1 MAFSDL
7 AMKVAAEKSIEAM
20 HAAMAPLS
28 LFAHDYTEL
37 DGRKGEAIAVPVINL
52 SASGEFDPDT
62 NNYCAG
68 GNLPDGQL
76 VTLNHH
82 FVQSASITDRQLAAT
97 NFNWLGDL
105 AAAQARQ
112 LGRDVNKAVMQMF
125 NDTNIK
131 LSATLDVTSKE
142 AIASLVKTAA
152 DNDINPTDAIVIL
165 GSADFYKV
173 LSKLD
178 SNVYGGTEAIRDGY
192 ISGLYGFYGFV
203 QSTFLPAGVKG
214 VIVSRDAV
222 GLASRYLE
230 PMADTYSDT
239 WRATD
244 GDMAIIGV
252 RAFGQKCSGMRYIAS
267 ECLFGCKILLPNK
280 CVLLK

>member
-1 MAFSDL
+1 
-7 AMKVAAEKSIEAM
+7 MKVAAEKSIETM
-20 HAAMAPLS
+20 HAAMAPLK

-52 SASGEFDPDT
+52 SASGEFDPNT

-68 GNLPDGQL
+68 DNLPDGQI

-125 NDTNIK
+125 NDSNIT

-152 DNDINPTDAIVIL
+152 DNDINPADAIVIV
-165 GSADFYKV
+165 GPADFYKI

-203 QSTFLPAGVKG
+203 QSTFLPAGIKG

-230 PMADTYSDT
+230 PMADAYTDT

-252 RAFGQKCSGMRYIAS
+252 RVFGKPCSGMRYVAS

>member
-1 MAFSDL
+1 MGFNDL

-20 HAAMAPLS
+20 HGAMAPLK

-52 SASGEFDPDT
+52 SASGEFDADS

-105 AAAQARQ
+105 ASAQARQ

-125 NDTNIK
+125 NDSNIQ
-131 LSATLDVTSKE
+131 LSATLDVSSKE

-152 DNDINPTDAIVIL
+152 DNDINPADAIVIV
-165 GSADFYKV
+165 GPADFYKI

-178 SNVYGGTEAIRDGY
+178 SNIYGGTEAIRDGY

-203 QSTFLPAGVKG
+203 QSTFLPSGVKG
-214 VIVSRDAV
+214 VICSRDAV

-230 PMADTYSDT
+230 PMADAYTDT

-252 RAFGQKCSGMRYIAS
+252 RVFGKPCSGMRYVAS
-267 ECLFGCKILLPNK
+267 ECLFGCKVLLPNK

>member
-1 MAFSDL
+1 M
-7 AMKVAAEKSIEAM
+7 
-20 HAAMAPLS
+20 
-28 LFAHDYTEL
+28 
-37 DGRKGEAIAVPVINL
+37 INL

-97 NFNWLGDL
+97 NFNWLGDI

-125 NDTNIK
+125 NDSNIT

-152 DNDINPTDAIVIL
+152 DNDINPADAIVIV
-165 GSADFYKV
+165 GPADFYKI

-178 SNVYGGTEAIRDGY
+178 SNVYGGTEAIREGY
-192 ISGLYGFYGFV
+192 ISNLYGFYGFV
-203 QSTFLPAGVKG
+203 QSTFLPDGVKG

-230 PMADTYSDT
+230 PMADAYTDT

-244 GDMAIIGV
+244 GDMAIIGFRV
-252 RAFGQKCSGMRYIAS
+252 FGKPCSGQRYVAA

-280 CVLLK
+280 IVLLK

>member
-82 FVQSASITDRQLAAT
+82 FVQSASITDRQIAAT

-125 NDTNIK
+125 NDTNIT

-152 DNDINPTDAIVIL
+152 DNDINPADAIVIL

-214 VIVSRDAV
+214 VICSRDAV

-252 RAFGQKCSGMRYIAS
+252 RVFGQKCSGMRYIAS
-267 ECLFGCKILLPNK
+267 ECLFGCKVLLPNK
-280 CVLLK
+280 IVLLK

>member
-1 MAFSDL
+1 
-7 AMKVAAEKSIEAM
+7 MKVAAEKSIEAM

-82 FVQSASITDRQLAAT
+82 FVQSASITDRQIAAT

-125 NDTNIK
+125 NDTNIT

-152 DNDINPTDAIVIL
+152 DNDINPADAIVIL

-230 PMADTYSDT
+230 PMADTYTDT

-252 RAFGQKCSGMRYIAS
+252 RVFGQKCSGMRYVAS
-267 ECLFGCKILLPNK
+267 ECLFGCKILQK
-280 CVLLK
+280 DKIVLLK

>member
-1 MAFSDL
+1 MAFDSL

-125 NDTNIK
+125 NDTNIT

-152 DNDINPTDAIVIL
+152 DNDINPADAIVIV
-165 GSADFYKV
+165 GPADFYKI

-222 GLASRYLE
+222 GLCSRYLE
-230 PMADTYSDT
+230 PMADAYSDT

-244 GDMAIIGV
+244 GDMAIIGTRV
-252 RAFGQKCSGMRYIAS
+252 FCKACSGMRYVAS

-280 CVLLK
+280 CILLK

>member
-1 MAFSDL
+1 MAFDSL
-7 AMKVAAEKSIEAM
+7 AMKVAAEKSIEVM

-125 NDTNIK
+125 NDSNIT

-152 DNDINPTDAIVIL
+152 DNDINPADAIVIV
-165 GSADFYKV
+165 GPADFYKI

-214 VIVSRDAV
+214 VICSRDAV
-222 GLASRYLE
+222 GLCSRYLE
-230 PMADTYSDT
+230 PMADAYTDT

-252 RAFGQKCSGMRYIAS
+252 RVFGKPCSGMRYVAS

-280 CVLLK
+280 CILLK

>member
-82 FVQSASITDRQLAAT
+82 FVQSASITDRQIAAT

-125 NDTNIK
+125 NDTNIT

-152 DNDINPTDAIVIL
+152 DNDINPADAIVIL

-252 RAFGQKCSGMRYIAS
+252 RVFGQKCSGMRYIAS
-267 ECLFGCKILLPNK
+267 ECLFGCKVLLPNK
-280 CVLLK
+280 IVLLK

>member
-20 HAAMAPLS
+20 HAAMAPLK

-37 DGRKGEAIAVPVINL
+37 DGRKGEAIAIPVINL

-68 GNLPDGQL
+68 DQVVDGTI
-76 VTLNHH
+76 VTLDKHL
-82 FVQSASITDRQLAAT
+82 VQSASISDRQLAAT
-97 NFNWLGDL
+97 DFNWLGDL
-105 AAAQARQ
+105 AGAQARQ
-112 LGRDVNKAVMQMF
+112 IGRDINKYVFGLVNE
-125 NDTNIK
+125 TNVQ
-131 LSATLDVTSKE
+131 LTATLDVSSKE

-152 DNDINPTDAIVIL
+152 DNDINPVDAIVVL
-165 GSADFYKV
+165 GPADFYKV

-178 SNVYGGTEAIRDGY
+178 SNVYGGTEAIRDGV
-192 ISGLYGFYGFV
+192 ISGIYGFYGMV

-214 VIVSRDAV
+214 AIISRDAI

-230 PMADTYSDT
+230 PLADAYTDT

-244 GDMAIIGV
+244 SDIATVGFRYFANP
-252 RAFGQKCSGMRYIAS
+252 CSGLRYIAC
-267 ECLFGCKILLPNK
+267 EALFGAKILQK
-280 CVLLK
+280 DKIVILK

>member
-7 AMKVAAEKSIEAM
+7 AMKVAATKSIEAM

-52 SASGEFDPDT
+52 SASGEFDPET

-125 NDTNIK
+125 NDSNIT

-178 SNVYGGTEAIRDGY
+178 SNVYGGSEAIRDGY

-252 RAFGQKCSGMRYIAS
+252 RVFGQKCSGMRYIAS

-280 CVLLK
+280 IVLLK

>member
-1 MAFSDL
+1 MFSDL

-82 FVQSASITDRQLAAT
+82 FVQSASITDRQIAAT

-125 NDTNIK
+125 NDTNIT

-152 DNDINPTDAIVIL
+152 DNDINPADAIVIL

-230 PMADTYSDT
+230 PMADTYTDT

-252 RAFGQKCSGMRYIAS
+252 RVFGQKCSGMRYVAS
-267 ECLFGCKILLPNK
+267 ECLFGCKILQK
-280 CVLLK
+280 DKIVLLK

>member
-1 MAFSDL
+1 MFSEL
-7 AMKVAAEKSIEAM
+7 AMKVAATKSVEAM

-37 DGRKGEAIAVPVINL
+37 DGRKGEAIAVPVIDL
-52 SASGEFDPDT
+52 SASGEFDPET

-82 FVQSASITDRQLAAT
+82 FVQSASITDRQIAAT

-152 DNDINPTDAIVIL
+152 DNDINPSDAIVIL

-214 VIVSRDAV
+214 VICSRDAV

>member
-1 MAFSDL
+1 MAFDSL
-7 AMKVAAEKSIEAM
+7 AMKVAAEKSIEVM

-105 AAAQARQ
+105 VGAQARQ
-112 LGRDVNKAVMQMF
+112 IGRDINKYVFQMF
-125 NDTNIK
+125 NDTNVQ
-131 LSATLDVTSKE
+131 LTATLDVSSKTTV
-142 AIASLVKTAA
+142 ASLVKTAA
-152 DNDINPTDAIVIL
+152 DNDINPADAIVVL
-165 GSADFYKV
+165 GPTDFYKV
-173 LSKLD
+173 LAQLD
-178 SNVYGGTEAIRDGY
+178 ASAYGGTEAIRAGY
-192 ISGLYGFYGFV
+192 IPGIFGFYGMV
-203 QSTFLPAGVKG
+203 CSTFLVSGVKG

-222 GLASRYLE
+222 GIASRYIE
-230 PMADTYSDT
+230 PLADAYTDT
-239 WRATD
+239 WRASD
-244 GDMAIIGV
+244 GDIATIGF
-252 RAFGQKCSGMRYIAS
+252 RYFANPCSGLRYIAC
-267 ECLFGCKILLPNK
+267 EALFGAKILQK
-280 CVLLK
+280 DKIVLLK

>member
-1 MAFSDL
+1 
-7 AMKVAAEKSIEAM
+7 MKVAAEKSIETM
-20 HAAMAPLS
+20 HAAMAPLK

-52 SASGEFDPDT
+52 SASGEFDPNT

-68 GNLPDGQL
+68 DNLPDGQI

-125 NDTNIK
+125 NDSNIT

-152 DNDINPTDAIVIL
+152 DNDINPADAIVIV
-165 GSADFYKV
+165 GPADFYKI

-178 SNVYGGTEAIRDGY
+178 SNIYGGTEAIRDGY

-203 QSTFLPAGVKG
+203 QSTFLPAGIKG

-230 PMADTYSDT
+230 PMADAYTDT

-252 RAFGQKCSGMRYIAS
+252 RVFGKPCSGMRYVAS

>member
-20 HAAMAPLS
+20 HAAMAPLK

-52 SASGEFDPDT
+52 SASGEFDADS

-68 GNLPDGQL
+68 DNLPDGQL

-105 AAAQARQ
+105 ASAQARQ

-125 NDTNIK
+125 NDSNIE
-131 LSATLDVTSKE
+131 LSATLDVSSKE

-152 DNDINPTDAIVIL
+152 DNDINPADAIVIV
-165 GSADFYKV
+165 GPADFYKI

-178 SNVYGGTEAIRDGY
+178 SNIYGGTEAIRDGY

-203 QSTFLPAGVKG
+203 QSTFLPSGTKG
-214 VIVSRDAV
+214 VICSRDAV

-230 PMADTYSDT
+230 PMADAYTDT

-252 RAFGQKCSGMRYIAS
+252 RVFGKPCSGMRYVAS
-267 ECLFGCKILLPNK
+267 ECLFGCKVLLPNK

>member
-20 HAAMAPLS
+20 HAAMAPLK

-68 GNLPDGQL
+68 DQVVDGTI
-76 VTLNHH
+76 VTLDKHLI
-82 FVQSASITDRQLAAT
+82 QSASISDRQLAAT
-97 NFNWLGDL
+97 DFNWLGDL
-105 AAAQARQ
+105 ASAQARQ
-112 LGRDVNKAVMQMF
+112 IGRDINKYVFGLVNE
-125 NDTNIK
+125 TNVQ
-131 LSATLDVTSKE
+131 LTATLDVSSKE

-152 DNDINPTDAIVIL
+152 DNDINPADAIVIL

-222 GLASRYLE
+222 GLCSRYLE
-230 PMADTYSDT
+230 PMADAYSDT

-252 RAFGQKCSGMRYIAS
+252 RVFGKPCSGMRYVAS

-280 CVLLK
+280 CILLK

>member
-1 MAFSDL
+1 MAFDSL
-7 AMKVAAEKSIEAM
+7 AMKVAAEKSIEVM

-125 NDTNIK
+125 NDSNIT

-152 DNDINPTDAIVIL
+152 DNDINPADAIVIL
-165 GSADFYKV
+165 GSADFYKI

-230 PMADTYSDT
+230 PMADAYTDT

-244 GDMAIIGV
+244 GDMAIIGTRV
-252 RAFGQKCSGMRYIAS
+252 FCKACSGMRYVAS

>member
-178 SNVYGGTEAIRDGY
+178 SNIYGGTEAIRDGY

-252 RAFGQKCSGMRYIAS
+252 RAFGQKCSGMRCVAS

>member
-20 HAAMAPLS
+20 HAAMAPLK

-52 SASGEFDPDT
+52 SACGEFDAAS
-62 NNYCAG
+62 NNYCSG
-68 GNLPDGQL
+68 TQVFDGAL
-76 VTLNHH
+76 VTLDKH
-82 FVQSASITDRQLAAT
+82 FVQSATITDRQLQAT

-105 AAAQARQ
+105 AGAQARQ
-112 LGRDVNKAVMQMF
+112 IGRDINKYVF
-125 NDTNIK
+125 GLFTDTNIT
-131 LSATLDVTSKE
+131 LSATLDVSSKE

-152 DNDINPTDAIVIL
+152 DNDINPADAIVIL
-165 GSADFYKV
+165 GPADFYKV
-173 LSKLD
+173 ISKLD

-230 PMADTYSDT
+230 PMADAYTDT

-244 GDMAIIGV
+244 GDMAIIGFRV
-252 RAFGQKCSGMRYIAS
+252 FGKPCSGQRYVAA

-280 CVLLK
+280 IVLLK

>member
-82 FVQSASITDRQLAAT
+82 FVQSASITDRQIAAT

-152 DNDINPTDAIVIL
+152 DNDINPADAIVIL

-222 GLASRYLE
+222 GLCSRYLE

-252 RAFGQKCSGMRYIAS
+252 RVFGQKCSGMRYVAS
-267 ECLFGCKILLPNK
+267 ECLFGCKVLLPNK
-280 CVLLK
+280 IVLLK

>member
-7 AMKVAAEKSIEAM
+7 AMKVAATKSIEAM

-178 SNVYGGTEAIRDGY
+178 SNVYGGSEAIRDGY

-252 RAFGQKCSGMRYIAS
+252 RVFGQKCSGMRYIAS

-280 CVLLK
+280 IVLLK

>member
-1 MAFSDL
+1 MAFDSL

-125 NDTNIK
+125 NDTNIT

-152 DNDINPTDAIVIL
+152 DNDINPADAIVIV
-165 GSADFYKV
+165 GPADFYKI

-214 VIVSRDAV
+214 VICSRDAV

-230 PMADTYSDT
+230 PMADTYTDT

-252 RAFGQKCSGMRYIAS
+252 RVFGQKCSGMRYIAS

-280 CVLLK
+280 CILLK

>member
-7 AMKVAAEKSIEAM
+7 AMTVAAEKSIEAM

-125 NDTNIK
+125 NDSNIT

-152 DNDINPTDAIVIL
+152 DNDINPADAIVIL

-230 PMADTYSDT
+230 PMADTYTDT

-252 RAFGQKCSGMRYIAS
+252 RVFGQKCSGMRYIAS

-280 CVLLK
+280 IVLLK

>member
-20 HAAMAPLS
+20 HAAMAPLK

-52 SASGEFDPDT
+52 SASGEFDADS

-105 AAAQARQ
+105 ASAQARQ

-125 NDTNIK
+125 NDSNIQ
-131 LSATLDVTSKE
+131 LSATLDVSSKE

-152 DNDINPTDAIVIL
+152 DNDINPADAIVIV
-165 GSADFYKV
+165 GPADFYKI

-178 SNVYGGTEAIRDGY
+178 SNIYGGTEAIRDGY

-203 QSTFLPAGVKG
+203 QSTFLPSGVKG
-214 VIVSRDAV
+214 VICSRDAV

-230 PMADTYSDT
+230 PMADAYTDT

-252 RAFGQKCSGMRYIAS
+252 RVFGKPCSGMRYVAS
-267 ECLFGCKILLPNK
+267 ECLFGCKVLLPNK